1 MLFIKHQQS
10 QRAQRQKHGRTR
22 THHHDGFIRSKTTS
36 PGGDALPVT
45 AATVIFHNLR
55 TKTLATTVHQLWD
68 QSDLRREHQNVTSS
82 LELCRSQLQI
92 HLGFS

>member
-10 QRAQRQKHGRTR
+10 QRAERQKNSRTCA
-22 THHHDGFIRSKTTS
+22 HHHDGLIRSKTAT

-45 AATVIFHNLR
+45 ATTVVFHNLS
-55 TKTLATTVHQLWD
+55 TKTLAATVHKLWD
-68 QSDLRREHQNVTSS
+68 QSDLRREHQNVASGLQLS
-82 LELCRSQLQI
+82 RSQLQI